1 MGCCDDK
8 KSVVPRGGVKVN
20 PTELLEYIGPR
31 NGPFVVIGGVTR
43 ASYFVPG
50 PGELVK
56 VYKTQET
63 GVAAADRKWFLAVDH
78 GNAYREYV
86 EPEPELIP
94 IADPDT
100 WTDVSQDEAD
110 E

>member
-8 KSVVPRGGVKVN
+8 NSVRGKGSRKVN

-63 GVAAADRKWFLAVDH
+63 GVAAADRKWFLAVD
-78 GNAYREYV
+78 GGKAYKIF
-86 EPEPELIP
+86 EPPAHVPELIAVD
-94 IADPDT
+94 IA
-100 WTDVSQDEAD
+100 EAD

>member
-8 KSVVPRGGVKVN
+8 KSVVPKGGVKVN
-20 PTELLEYIGPR
+20 PTELIEYIGPR
-31 NGPFVVIGGVTR
+31 NAPFVVIGGVTR

-56 VYKTQET
+56 VYKTQEA
-63 GVAAADRKWFLAVDH
+63 GVALADRKWFLAVD
-78 GNAYREYV
+78 GGKAYQEHV
-86 EPEPELIP
+86 PPEVPELIP

-100 WTDVSQDEAD
+100 LSQDEA
-110 E
+110 EE